1 MFELFL
7 PYVMGM
13 ALGIEPAASPDSIAL
28 NNNGETEITQT
39 VPKLDLIDEGSGDGL
54 MVRGPEPQVPTGNY
68 TTAVEVRPIL
78 GMTKSNWVAVRLY
91 EGQDLVYFTHLMSWR
106 CGLWEVRYGV
116 NGEPANTTV
125 PMEPCNTE
133 LATPNAMIDV
143 GNSLPYI
150 VLPPETVQSIYVEIT
165 FDDGTSDFAQFNR
178 NEVLIP

>member
-7 PYVMGM
+7 PYVIGM
-13 ALGIEPAASPDSIAL
+13 ALGIEPAAAPDPIAL
-28 NNNGETEITQT
+28 NNNDETEITQT
-39 VPKLDLIDEGSGDGL
+39 VPKLDPVDEGSGDGL
-54 MVRGPEPQVPTGNY
+54 AGREPEPQVPTGKF

-133 LATPNAMIDV
+133 FAAPNAMIDV
-143 GNSLPYI
+143 GNFLPYI
-150 VLPPETVQSIYVEIT
+150 VLPPESVQSIYVEIT